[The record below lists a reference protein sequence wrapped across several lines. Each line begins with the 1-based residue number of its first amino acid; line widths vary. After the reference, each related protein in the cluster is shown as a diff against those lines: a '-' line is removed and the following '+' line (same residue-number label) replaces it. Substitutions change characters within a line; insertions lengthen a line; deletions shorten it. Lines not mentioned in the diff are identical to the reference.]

1 MPEAVFTVLG
11 SAGVAGIWVICNIL
25 GLSFS
30 KNHVDDLKEQI
41 SDLKEAVRFAEAR
54 ADSERRR
61 ADAAVEAAQTS
72 NLLLASIRREIPQ
85 SGPDKA

>member
-11 SAGVAGIWVICNIL
+11 SAGVAGIWVLCVML
-25 GLSFS
+25 GFMYP
-30 KNHVDDLKEQI
+30 KDHVTDLKEQI
-41 SDLKEAVRFAEAR
+41 SDLKEAYRLAEAR
-54 ADSERRR
+54 AESERRR

-72 NLLLASIRREIPQ
+72 NLLLAGIRREIPQ